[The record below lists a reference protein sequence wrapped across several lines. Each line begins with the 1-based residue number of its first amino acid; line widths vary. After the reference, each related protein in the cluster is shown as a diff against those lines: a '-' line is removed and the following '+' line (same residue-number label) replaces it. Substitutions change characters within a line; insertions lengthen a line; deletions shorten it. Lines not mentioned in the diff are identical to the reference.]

1 MPPGQKIMYITW
13 DLLFSERY
21 AVRKPDI
28 YKVWTADPSCLCIFR
43 YVKLRVYKR
52 LLKKKLWGFC
62 TSLTS
67 LMSILSLFLPLTP
80 SRFQADL
87 WKTEALCVHFSA
99 QASKTHARGSS
110 RWGTLCYSYVFLG
123 EISVET
129 FCSLLNWIVCLFL
142 WSSKSSLYILDT
154 SPLSGRYMICKYS
167 FPFCGLSFYFFHGV
181 P

>member
-1 MPPGQKIMYITW
+1 
-13 DLLFSERY
+13 
-21 AVRKPDI
+21 
-28 YKVWTADPSCLCIFR
+28 
-43 YVKLRVYKR
+43 
-52 LLKKKLWGFC
+52 
-62 TSLTS
+62 
-67 LMSILSLFLPLTP
+67 MSILSLFLPLTP

-181 P
+181 PWITNFFNFGKCSLFLFCGFWLTVPWLRNHCLSQGHLDWLLYSLVILSSFYRLR